1 MKKALALLAAAT
13 LLVPMAAFADV
24 PAFEDIQFSESAPTG
39 IYQDAASLDY
49 SYDDLTEKYSV
60 EILTTNYGVQHKPK
74 DDDPI
79 LQYLNNEFNLDLTL
93 TAIPNEDIENTL
105 STRFAAND
113 APDVFVVDAGT
124 YRSLAFTLSDAGMLI
139 DAKELYPYMP
149 LHQQYTTQG
158 MIDFST
164 NANGEIP
171 FVTKYGIQDGIWAAA
186 IRSDWLETL
195 GMEMPTTKEEL
206 LEYAVAVTTKDPD
219 GNGQDDTYFMTGAGG
234 GTNFGMLD
242 NIFGT
247 MAGSN
252 QAYVDENGELSHP
265 YFNGVRK
272 EFLTFCKE
280 LYDLG
285 VLAPDWYTIDWETA
299 KSYTLNDKIGLLYY
313 PAGSLYTEYTMA
325 QGNSNEETMAVWKFL
340 EQYPIEGGKY
350 SAAGNPGY
358 MWAFSA
364 PCFEGQEGKLL
375 RVLHMIDTMCVGGE
389 NFSHTAQ
396 GADDIVYDQFG
407 IERIGS
413 QEFIYTDDGMFYIR
427 QTNLDENGGEQ
438 FPYDQGSY
446 GGLALASWQNFGLN
460 VSWQLSDPD
469 TGDPVIDNANAITN
483 EAIKAIA
490 AVDRWP
496 NYGLNVTLTGDAA
509 EASITLGDWINAT
522 EFEFVTGARSLDE
535 YEDFANEWL
544 SRGGQAIIEQTAE
557 CLGCEVPEYAQ

>member
-1 MKKALALLAAAT
+1 MEGRWPL
-13 LLVPMAAFADV
+13 
-24 PAFEDIQFSESAPTG
+24 I
-39 IYQDAASLDY
+39 LDG
-49 SYDDLTEKYSV
+49 V
-60 EILTTNYGVQHKPK
+60 ECG
-74 DDDPI
+74 
-79 LQYLNNEFNLDLTL
+79 
-93 TAIPNEDIENTL
+93 
-105 STRFAAND
+105 
-113 APDVFVVDAGT
+113 
-124 YRSLAFTLSDAGMLI
+124 
-139 DAKELYPYMP
+139 
-149 LHQQYTTQG
+149 
-158 MIDFST
+158 
-164 NANGEIP
+164 
-171 FVTKYGIQDGIWAAA
+171 FVTAEKRGAYTVFTARALYTG
-186 IRSDWLETL
+186 
-195 GMEMPTTKEEL
+195 EL
-206 LEYAVAVTTKDPD
+206 KRISLY
-219 GNGQDDTYFMTGAGG
+219 GG
-234 GTNFGMLD
+234 G
-242 NIFGT
+242 
-247 MAGSN
+247 
-252 QAYVDENGELSHP
+252 VE
-265 YFNGVRK
+265 GV
-272 EFLTFCKE
+272 
-280 LYDLG
+280 LG